1 MSLLTI
7 CQKVADAVGLPRPTA
22 IVNASDNNGKRLL
35 VCAREEARQL
45 VRRGDWQELIRQA
58 TFLTEDGKS
67 DYPLSEIASDLSRI
81 INGTEWTRGL
91 RRPMNGPLGPQERQ
105 AVLAWALQ
113 PSFLRQFWVIGSTL
127 TIYPT
132 PAVDTGGVGETIA
145 LEYISK
151 APIASAAGVRQ
162 EDWAADSDVGVLD
175 EYLFELGIRWRF
187 LKSVGMEYAPSQGQY
202 EEEVR
207 KALARG
213 GGAPVLSLASRGG
226 DPFADPTGRMGVDW
240 TNITIPAGQL

>member
-1 MSLLTI
+1 MTLLTI
-7 CQKVADAVGLPRPTA
+7 CQKVADAVGLPRPAA
-22 IVNASDNNGKRLL
+22 IVNASDNNGRRLL

-45 VRRGDWQELIRQA
+45 VRRGSWQELIRQA
-58 TFLTEDGKS
+58 TFETVDGQA
-67 DYPLSEIASDLSRI
+67 DYPLADIASDISRI

-91 RRPMNGPLGPQERQ
+91 RRPMKGPLSPQERQ
-105 AVLAWALQ
+105 ALLAWSLR
-113 PSFLRQFWVIGSTL
+113 PSFFRQFWIINSAL

-151 APIASAAGVRQ
+151 APIASAAGVPL

-187 LKSVGMEYAPSQGQY
+187 LKSVGMDYAAAQAQY
-202 EEEVR
+202 EEEVG

-226 DPFADPTGRMGVDW
+226 DPWSDPTGRTNVDW